1 MVTCLSYSDLI
12 SSFTLALY
20 IWRFKVSER
29 FGQEIIQDMAEGTQR
44 LLNDSR
50 PLRFTD
56 GETEVQ
62 KGAGRAL
69 SPSPWSLALS
79 LKRDLRNYQS
89 RSRLSLALQLWEP
102 PACNLPNVTVSWPR
116 W

>member
-1 MVTCLSYSDLI
+1 MVTCLSCSDLI

-29 FGQEIIQDMAEGTQR
+29 FGQGIIQDMAEGTQR

-56 GETEVQ
+56 GETEAQ
-62 KGAGRAL
+62 KGAGRA
-69 SPSPWSLALS
+69 
-79 LKRDLRNYQS
+79 
-89 RSRLSLALQLWEP
+89 
-102 PACNLPNVTVSWPR
+102 
-116 W
+116 